1 MCLCLS
7 ADTSLVRSDAAAEL
21 DRLTRAK
28 KTSTPLKTADGS
40 GAPDTD
46 C

>member
-1 MCLCLS
+1 MCLCLP

-28 KTSTPLKTADGS
+28 KTSTPLKTADSS